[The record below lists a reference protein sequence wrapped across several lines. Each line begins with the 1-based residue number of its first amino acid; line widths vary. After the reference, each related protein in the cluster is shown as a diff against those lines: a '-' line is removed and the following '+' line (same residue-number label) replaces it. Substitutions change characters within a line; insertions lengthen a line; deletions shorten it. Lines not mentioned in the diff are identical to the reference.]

1 MIDRFFTVEFT
12 QHRGEWLVDGEGNN
26 YSDTV
31 EVGSFKGHIQQAD
44 KEMVERY
51 NMNYQTAFA
60 IWCPI
65 TTNVQ
70 IGDILENDTD
80 TYSVKAIQVNDIGS
94 NKHLEL
100 AVEGGAT
107 MET

>member
-1 MIDRFFTVEFT
+1 MIDKFFTVEFT
-12 QHRGEWLVDGEGNN
+12 QYRSEWLTDAEGND

-51 NMNYQTAFA
+51 NMSFQTAFSL
-60 IWCPI
+60 WCDI
-65 TTNVQ
+65 DTDVQ
-70 IGDILENDTD
+70 KGDILENDTD
-80 TYSVKAIQVNDIGS
+80 TYSVKAIQVNNIGR

>member
-1 MIDRFFTVEFT
+1 MINKFFTTEFT
-12 QHRGEWLVDGEGNN
+12 QYRSEWQTDSEGNY

-44 KEMVERY
+44 KEMVERF
-51 NMNYQTAFA
+51 NMNYQTAFSV
-60 IWCPI
+60 WCDI
-65 TTNVQ
+65 DTVVKK
-70 IGDILENDTD
+70 GDILENDTD
-80 TYSVKAIQVNDIGS
+80 TYTVSAIQENNTGS